1 MNRLTPYDLA
11 VDEQIEQRFPGIR
24 EEARL
29 AKKDASDPAQ
39 FVSLSTVQRIL
50 NDFESPEVL
59 SDQPTAAAEY
69 LLLLYSAFRYWEGG
83 KVVHR
88 LAREAWS
95 DASAETIAHAQPR
108 STPDACYLQFTERWF
123 WAQISDG
130 APHEPLDGIFLAPS
144 TDRRQLTLVAVLGMR
159 IDRGGFSQVSL
170 TVAME
175 ELAAVR
181 QEAEPPLFEP
191 LMEGGSEAGFRSIGS
206 AADLLLLTQ
215 LALDQVSS

>member
-11 VDEQIEQRFPGIR
+11 VNEQIEHRFPGIS

-29 AKKDASDPAQ
+29 AMKDASDPAQ
-39 FVSLSTVQRIL
+39 FVSLSTVQQIL

-69 LLLLYSAFRYWEGG
+69 LLLLYTAFRFWEGG
-83 KVVHR
+83 KLVHL
-88 LAREAWS
+88 LARERWNDVS
-95 DASAETIAHAQPR
+95 SETAAQTQAR

-123 WAQISDG
+123 WAQIGEG
-130 APHEPLDGIFLAPS
+130 APHEPLDGIFVAPS
-144 TDRRQLTLVAVLGMR
+144 ADGHQLTLVAVLGMR
-159 IDRGGFSQVSL
+159 VDRVGFSQVSL

-181 QEAEPPLFEP
+181 EEAELPLFEP
-191 LMEGGSEAGFRSIGS
+191 LMEGGPEAGFRSIGS

-215 LALDQVSS
+215 FALDQVSS

>member
-1 MNRLTPYDLA
+1 MNRPTPYDLA
-11 VDEQIEQRFPGIR
+11 VDEQIEQRLPGIR

-39 FVSLSTVQRIL
+39 FMSLSTVQRIL

-69 LLLLYSAFRYWEGG
+69 LLLLYSAFRFWEGG

-88 LAREAWS
+88 LARERWN
-95 DASAETIAHAQPR
+95 DDSAEIIAQTKTR
-108 STPDACYLQFTERWF
+108 STPDACYLQFPERWF
-123 WAQISDG
+123 WAQIGDG

-144 TDRRQLTLVAVLGMR
+144 TDCRQLTLVAVLGMR
-159 IDRGGFSQVSL
+159 VDRGGFSQVSL

-181 QEAEPPLFEP
+181 QEAEPPLFQP
-191 LMEGGSEAGFRSIGS
+191 LMEGGHEAGFRSIGS

-215 LALDQVSS
+215 LALDQVSG